1 MKRAKIKLK
10 IYPKIMSGLKVRE
23 EIMEIKADLVKEL
36 RAKSNAGMMDCKK
49 ALLESKGDMGKAEKL
64 LREKGLAQASKKASR
79 AAKEGLIES
88 YIHPGSR
95 IGVMVEVNCE
105 TDFVA
110 RNEMFKNFVH
120 DISLHIAAS
129 APLYIS
135 IDDVPE
141 EIIEKE
147 KEIYKN
153 QALNE
158 GKPEK
163 IVDKIAEG
171 KMKKF
176 YEENV
181 LLEQLF
187 VKDNDTRVGDLL
199 TQNIAK
205 IGENIIIRRFTRYVL
220 GEQS

>member
-1 MKRAKIKLK
+1 MGI
-10 IYPKIMSGLKVRE
+10 KVRK

-36 RAKSNAGMMDCKK
+36 RVKSNAGMMDCKK
-49 ALLESKGDMGKAEKL
+49 ALLESKGDLEKAEKL
-64 LREKGLAQASKKASR
+64 LREKGLVLASKKASR

-110 RNEMFKNFVH
+110 RNEMFKTFVH
-120 DISLHIAAS
+120 DIALHIAAT
-129 APLYIS
+129 APLYVS

-141 EIIEKE
+141 EMIEKE

-171 KMKKF
+171 KIKKF

-187 VKDNDTRVGDLL
+187 VKDTDSSIGDLL
-199 TQNIAK
+199 IQNIAK
-205 IGENIIIRRFTRYVL
+205 IGENIVIRRFTRYVL

>member
-1 MKRAKIKLK
+1 
-10 IYPKIMSGLKVRE
+10 
-23 EIMEIKADLVKEL
+23 MEIKADLVKEL

-49 ALLESKGDMGKAEKL
+49 ALLESKGDPEKAEKI
-64 LREKGLAQASKKASR
+64 LREKGLALASKKASR
-79 AAKEGLIES
+79 TAKEGLIES

-110 RNEMFKNFVH
+110 RNEMFKTFVH

-135 IDDVPE
+135 IDEVPE

-171 KMKKF
+171 KIKKF

-181 LLEQLF
+181 LLEQSF
-187 VKDNDTRVGDLL
+187 VKDTDTSIGDLL

-205 IGENIIIRRFTRYVL
+205 IGENIVIRRFTRYVL